1 MRKRK
6 KNQIPVGEDVE
17 RVIRPVQ
24 WLPWRD
30 KCFTNA
36 DFYARRYFDMLY
48 KVAAGRFDFQLPDSV
63 FIPRAIASLIYSGW
77 ALFTKIGM
85 NEYYFGRFE
94 SEGDINIYGIPK
106 TRRITF
112 ENGKSII
119 RTQDDSVIVFLN
131 SERRPDIDIISSY
144 SAQLGELDA
153 ANDVNL
159 EACKTPVVLFGDEKV
174 IAQLNKQWQTVKNN
188 GDLLTL
194 RKGNS
199 IEELFSV
206 FDLKPTYYVDKN
218 QEQKR
223 HLMKE
228 CCNMLGVVFQDEK
241 PERLITSEVA
251 SLNAFMSPIRND
263 MLMNLNQGFD
273 NINKMFFA
281 DSEFKVKV
289 DLKGD
294 VLDVGKSSGVGE
306 PIGRS
311 ESDISEPAREHSGAE
326 LE

>member
-1 MRKRK
+1 MRRK
-6 KNQIPVGEDVE
+6 NKNQIPIGDDLE
-17 RVIRPVQ
+17 RVIHPVQ

-30 KCFTNA
+30 KCFKNA
-36 DFYARRYFDMLY
+36 DFYAQRYFDMLY
-48 KVAAGRFDFQLPDSV
+48 KVAAGRFDFQLPDSIY
-63 FIPRAIASLIYSGW
+63 IPGAISSLIYTGW

-85 NEYYFGRFE
+85 NEYYFGQFE
-94 SEGDINIYGIPK
+94 SEGDIDIYGIPK
-106 TRRITF
+106 TRHITF
-112 ENGKSII
+112 KNGVSIT
-119 RTQDDSVIVFLN
+119 RNQKDSIIVFLN
-131 SERRPDIDIISSY
+131 SERRPDADIITSY
-144 SAQLGELDA
+144 AAQLGELDA

-174 IAQLNKQWQTVKNN
+174 ISQLNKQWKTVKDN

-273 NINKMFFA
+273 KINKMFFA

-294 VLDVGKSSGVGE
+294 VLDVGKSTDIGE
-306 PIGRS
+306 PTRRG
-311 ESDISEPAREHSGAE
+311 ESNISEPAPEHSGAE